1 MDTARIVY
9 RRAGWLALLAFFAA
23 CGCQTVKTP
32 EEKIANSNIPNEFKK
47 VSMPDYIVEPP
58 DLIVVEVLEA
68 LPGRPISGERL
79 VRPDGKI
86 SLGFYGEV
94 YVAGLTVP
102 EVKEKIVLHLRKF
115 LHDEALGLIKAD
127 EDGRADHGTP
137 KGEPIRIEPR
147 DTDRVFVDVTAYNS
161 KNYYV
166 LGDVLV
172 TGKLPIT
179 GNETVLDAINYA
191 GGLMPT
197 AAPQNIRL
205 VRPAPPGA
213 CCEQILPVNL
223 AAITSGGDPTT
234 NYQLMPGDRIV
245 VYRDPIVRLTVFI
258 DRLAAP
264 FQTVIGSMLQTAFT
278 IRAVKLRGC
287 PRAGLVAVGLLLAV
301 VRRSRTSRS
310 SPVPGSLLTFDDA
323 AVHLAADVIQ
333 ACVCLRPVLRMLMR
347 GTGRCRCLWTSALS
361 QLDAVLRQESMNR
374 DGRNSPKYGYFRA
387 LSLRRGRTLGD
398 D

>member
-1 MDTARIVY
+1 MDTARLVY

-68 LPGRPISGERL
+68 APGRPISGERL

-86 SLGFYGEV
+86 SLSFYGEV
-94 YVAGLTVP
+94 YVAGLTLP
-102 EVKEKIVLHLRKF
+102 EVKEKIVLHLRKY
-115 LHDEALGLIKAD
+115 LHDEVLGLIKAD
-127 EDGRADHGTP
+127 ADGNPITD
-137 KGEPIRIEPR
+137 KNGELVRIEPR

-172 TGKLPIT
+172 TGKMPIT

-191 GGLMPT
+191 GGLTPT

-234 NYQLMPGDRIV
+234 NYQIMPGDRII
-245 VYRDPIVRLTVFI
+245 VYRDPIVRFTVLL

-264 FQTVIGSMLQTAFT
+264 FQTVIGSTLQTAFT
-278 IRAVKLRGC
+278 IRAVKFAAAPIAGGGAGGVGGTAAS
-287 PRAGLVAVGLLLAV
+287 RAPI
-301 VRRSRTSRS
+301 TSL
-310 SPVPGSLLTFDDA
+310 PLEPGA
-323 AVHLAADVIQ
+323 
-333 ACVCLRPVLRMLMR
+333 R
-347 GTGRCRCLWTSALS
+347 
-361 QLDAVLRQESMNR
+361 
-374 DGRNSPKYGYFRA
+374 
-387 LSLRRGRTLGD
+387 
-398 D
+398 

>member
-47 VSMPDYIVEPP
+47 VSMPDYVVEPP
-58 DLIVVEVLEA
+58 DLILVELLEG

-86 SLGFYGEV
+86 SLGWYGDV

-115 LHDEALGLIKAD
+115 LHDEQLGLIKMDD
-127 EDGRADHGTP
+127 EGWVTDP
-137 KGEPIRIEPR
+137 KTGEPVGIPPR
-147 DTDRVFVDVTAYNS
+147 DSDRVFVDVTAYNS
-161 KNYYV
+161 KNYYI
-166 LGDVLV
+166 LGDVAV
-172 TGKLPIT
+172 PGKLPIT

-191 GGLMPT
+191 NGLMPT

-264 FQTVIGSMLQTAFT
+264 FQTVIGSMLQTAFS
-278 IRAVKLRGC
+278 IRAVKLSTL
-287 PRAGLVAVGLLLAV
+287 PAGGLGGAAGAA
-301 VRRSRTSRS
+301 SRS
-310 SPVPGSLLTFDDA
+310 PITNLPLEPGA
-323 AVHLAADVIQ
+323 
-333 ACVCLRPVLRMLMR
+333 R
-347 GTGRCRCLWTSALS
+347 
-361 QLDAVLRQESMNR
+361 
-374 DGRNSPKYGYFRA
+374 
-387 LSLRRGRTLGD
+387 
-398 D
+398 

>member
-9 RRAGWLALLAFFAA
+9 RRAGWLALLAFIAA

-47 VSMPDYIVEPP
+47 VSMPDYVVEPP
-58 DLIVVEVLEA
+58 DLILVELLEG

-86 SLGFYGEV
+86 SLGWYGDV

-102 EVKEKIVLHLRKF
+102 EVKEKIVLHLRKY
-115 LHDEALGLIKAD
+115 LHDEELGLIKAD
-127 EDGRADHGTP
+127 EETTEWIRD
-137 KGEPIRIEPR
+137 KNGEPIRIEPR
-147 DTDRVFVDVTAYNS
+147 DSDRVFVDVTAYNS
-161 KNYYV
+161 KNYYI
-166 LGDVLV
+166 LGDVAV
-172 TGKLPIT
+172 PGKLPIT

-191 GGLMPT
+191 NGLMPT

-264 FQTVIGSMLQTAFT
+264 FQTVIGSILQTSFA
-278 IRAVKLRGC
+278 IRFAKVATLPANGGAGGAASTAARG
-287 PRAGLVAVGLLLAV
+287 
-301 VRRSRTSRS
+301 
-310 SPVPGSLLTFDDA
+310 PVTNLPLEPGA
-323 AVHLAADVIQ
+323 
-333 ACVCLRPVLRMLMR
+333 R
-347 GTGRCRCLWTSALS
+347 
-361 QLDAVLRQESMNR
+361 
-374 DGRNSPKYGYFRA
+374 
-387 LSLRRGRTLGD
+387 
-398 D
+398 